1 VAHVL
6 EHVPAAG
13 GNPECGKVAQINA
26 FLSAP
31 AKDVHGV
38 VYEGGRMAFA
48 GYGNVTNAVELRPRV
63 GTWLIGPDIVEPGDA
78 VCATEPENNQSIK
91 V

>member
-1 VAHVL
+1 M

-26 FLSAP
+26 FLGAP

-38 VYEGGRMAFA
+38 VYESGRMAFA
-48 GYGNVTNAVELRPRV
+48 GYGNVANAVELRPRV
-63 GTWLIGPDIVEPGDA
+63 GTWLIGPDIVEPSDA
-78 VCATEPENNQSIK
+78 VCATEAENNQSIK

>member
-1 VAHVL
+1 
-6 EHVPAAG
+6 
-13 GNPECGKVAQINA
+13 
-26 FLSAP
+26 
-31 AKDVHGV
+31 
-38 VYEGGRMAFA
+38 MAFA

-78 VCATEPENNQSIK
+78 VCATEAENNQSIK

>member
-1 VAHVL
+1 MAHVL

-13 GNPECGKVAQINA
+13 GNPECCKVAQINA

-31 AKDVHGV
+31 TKDVHGV
-38 VYEGGRMAFA
+38 VYEGSRMAFA

-78 VCATEPENNQSIK
+78 VCTTEAGNNQSIK